1 MNVIQLDTNVVTPY
15 KNNPRKSLRTI
26 EKVKQ
31 SILEYGFKQPI
42 VVDKD
47 KVIIVGHS
55 RYMAAKELQ
64 LKTVPCL
71 IADDLSENQIN
82 AYRIADNRIAQDGE
96 WDTDLLAIELGK
108 LSKSDFDFSKT
119 GFSKAELES
128 LTIDPI
134 SSTSSLT
141 SISEESQIEQPP
153 SEFSTDTNFASSD
166 EEYVNLNFTLKSMDR
181 RNVFNYLNQY
191 KDKYNL
197 PTASDALI
205 KLCKGEI
212 E

>member
-26 EKVKQ
+26 DKVKQ

-128 LTIDPI
+128 FFLNHLFGDC
-134 SSTSSLT
+134 
-141 SISEESQIEQPP
+141 
-153 SEFSTDTNFASSD
+153 SD
-166 EEYVNLNFTLKSMDR
+166 NIF
-181 RNVFNYLNQY
+181 
-191 KDKYNL
+191 
-197 PTASDALI
+197 
-205 KLCKGEI
+205 CKK
-212 E
+212 